1 MNETIVI
8 ILLLAF
14 ISENVTLKC
23 SNGGFLSSA
32 FQRCYHF
39 IPKLLTNF
47 DAQRRCETFNGALLV
62 LNSSDE
68 AQIVTAY
75 AKYGFDEIENI
86 SSYWIG
92 SRFMDEQYRTLKRFE
107 KLRFFN
113 WDENEPSAEADGN
126 CISSSL
132 KTGRW
137 SSEPCHL
144 PKVSVCTTDATK
156 SCKQPFRHRW
166 NESSS
171 RERPATVLKK
181 LDVLK
186 CGNNSIYIDSL
197 NGCYRF
203 IEETQSFM
211 NAEKQCRTSHGGH
224 LTKIDSRFKMLLLKD
239 YAEGI
244 FSMNVT
250 KYWIGVSRI
259 YGIWSWVDGSTV
271 EYTNWKQGYPSS
283 ELTEQCVAA
292 DDNTAQWINLSCFG
306 NKLPFI
312 CEDPLEGTDDC

>member
-1 MNETIVI
+1 MNKAIVI
-8 ILLLAF
+8 ILLIAF
-14 ISENVTLKC
+14 VPKNGTLKC

-47 DAQRRCETFNGALLV
+47 DAQRRCETFDGTLLV

-68 AQIVTAY
+68 AQIVTEY
-75 AKYGFDEIENI
+75 VKYGFDEIENI

-107 KLRFFN
+107 KLTFFN

-144 PKVSVCTTDATK
+144 PKVSVCTTAATK
-156 SCKQPFRHRW
+156 SCNQRYSNNWYGP
-166 NESSS
+166 SS
-171 RERPATVLKK
+171 REQSATVSKK
-181 LDVLK
+181 LDVLQCK
-186 CGNNSIYIDSL
+186 NDSIYIDPL

-203 IEETQSFM
+203 IEETQSFL
-211 NAEKQCRTSHGGH
+211 NAEKQCRTSGGH
-224 LTKIDSRFKMLLLKD
+224 LAKIDSRFKMLLLK
-239 YAEGI
+239 A
-244 FSMNVT
+244 
-250 KYWIGVSRI
+250 
-259 YGIWSWVDGSTV
+259 
-271 EYTNWKQGYPSS
+271 YPSS
-283 ELTEQCVAA
+283 ELIEQCAAA
-292 DDNTAQWINLSCFG
+292 DGSTAQWINLSCFS

-312 CEDPLEGTDDC
+312 CETPPRGTNDCSGEQKFSYY